1 MGVDCT
7 FHPVK
12 PEEIDQFV
20 FSVFDESTLVKER
33 VKSLT
38 QVPEDSRYLVET
50 LYPAIVDYDP
60 DDDFSAKFGFAAAGI
75 LSYLHPY
82 YYSRNFTLFDLSIID
97 DRFSPLLSGIQHHRG
112 DFPHHVV
119 PESPNYCLGYYV
131 TPESILPFLNL
142 LKSEDVQKKLNEQV
156 DEDNLSSL
164 FAVLYYCQKGGL
176 GFYEANEIVTPFSG
190 EFYGCSHNLRAPYLD
205 NMDDDSTAR
214 EGKFSCFHLRVHN
227 LPESAINSEDF
238 LTNIKQWIYEEPLL
252 PPLINIFESDIK
264 PQSPPPKKRSGGEV
278 FIDYAGAYNEP
289 TTLEIYT
296 VSPYLVLKPEQWTE
310 TIKEKLHSQLLG
322 LVGVDAIE
330 MIWDDSSGSDANDN
344 INANTNNA
352 VDIPSQEMQLNA
364 LPPTGFEPK
373 HLLHGFSACFDCD
386 GDQVLL
392 KLNALGKR
400 EIWVNGEQCISTHS
414 FNTNSKDSFLVNGNE
429 YEVAIRSVNVM
440 EAASMIVISKNKQPC
455 YMFATKL
462 RRMDMPT
469 KLALK
474 YKLLYLLPFIALFAS
489 MFVVRLPGPALFIAA
504 LLGMLLTSLAD
515 KRYFLD
521 IEPIYPDES

>member
-20 FSVFDESTLVKER
+20 FSVFDDPTLVKER
-33 VKSLT
+33 AKLLT
-38 QVPEDSRYLVET
+38 KTPQDYQYILTT
-50 LYPAIVDYDP
+50 LYPGIVNYDP
-60 DDDFSAKFGFAAAGI
+60 DDDFSAQFGFAAAGI

-82 YYSRNFTLFDLSIID
+82 YYSRNFTLLDLVPID
-97 DRFSPLLSGIQHHRG
+97 DRFSPLLSSIQHHRD
-112 DFPHHVV
+112 DFPHNVTPSCRH
-119 PESPNYCLGYYV
+119 YRLGFYV
-131 TPESILPFLNL
+131 APESIQPLLDLLNAKEL
-142 LKSEDVQKKLNEQV
+142 QKELIEQAG
-156 DEDNLSSL
+156 EDNLSCL
-164 FAVLYYCQKGGL
+164 FTALHYCQKNKLGL
-176 GFYEANEIVTPFSG
+176 YDASEIATPCSG
-190 EFYGCSHNLRAPYLD
+190 EFFGCAHNFRAPYLD
-205 NMDDDSTAR
+205 NMEDDSTAR
-214 EGKFSCFHLRVHN
+214 DGKFAIFHLRVRN
-227 LPESAINSEDF
+227 LPDSAINSEDF

-252 PPLINIFESDIK
+252 PPLVNFFEKDIK
-264 PQSPPPKKRSGGEV
+264 PQSPPPSKPAEGEV
-278 FIDYAGAYNEP
+278 FIDCMRDHGEP
-289 TTLEIYT
+289 TTLDIYST
-296 VSPYLVLKPEQWTE
+296 YPYLVLNPNEWTE
-310 TIKEKLHSQLLG
+310 AIKEKLHSQLLG
-322 LVGVDAIE
+322 LVGLDAIE
-330 MIWDDSSGSDANDN
+330 MIWDDRSEPDENDTLN
-344 INANTNNA
+344 MTTHSTSEAATKE
-352 VDIPSQEMQLNA
+352 VQLNA
-364 LPPTGFEPK
+364 LPPTEFEPK

-414 FNTNSKDSFLVNGNE
+414 FNTNSKDNFLVNGNE
-429 YEVAIRSVNVM
+429 YEVVIRSVNVM

-462 RRMDMPT
+462 RRVDMPT

-474 YKLLYLLPFIALFAS
+474 YKLLYLLPFIILFAS

>member
-20 FSVFDESTLVKER
+20 FNVFDEPALVKER
-33 VKSLT
+33 AKSLT
-38 QVPEDSRYLVET
+38 QVPEDYHYLIDT
-50 LYPAIVDYDP
+50 LYSAIVDYDP

-82 YYSRNFTLFDLSIID
+82 YYSRNFTLFDLSLID
-97 DRFSPLLSGIQHHRG
+97 GRFSPLLSGLQHHRN
-112 DFPHHVV
+112 DFPHNVI
-119 PESPNYCLGYYV
+119 PDCPNYCLGYYV
-131 TPESILPFLNL
+131 APESIQPFLDL
-142 LKSEDVQKKLNEQV
+142 LKAEEIQKALNEQAG
-156 DEDNLSSL
+156 EDNLSSL
-164 FAVLYYCQKGGL
+164 LAVLHYCQENEL

-190 EFYGCSHNLRAPYLD
+190 EFFGCTHHLRAPYLD
-205 NMDDDSTAR
+205 NMNDDSNAR
-214 EGKFSCFHLRVHN
+214 DGKFSCFHLRVHH

-252 PPLINIFESDIK
+252 PPLMKIFEEDIK
-264 PQSPPPKKRSGGEV
+264 PQSPPPHKQSGGDT

-296 VSPYLVLKPEQWTE
+296 TSPYLVMKPDEWTE

-322 LVGVDAIE
+322 LVGKDAIE
-330 MIWDDSSGSDANDN
+330 MIWDDSSELDEND
-344 INANTNNA
+344 
-352 VDIPSQEMQLNA
+352 SLNA
-364 LPPTGFEPK
+364 TIPNVSENTAKEIPLNAFPPTDFEPK

-400 EIWVNGEQCISTHS
+400 EIWVNGEQCIRAYS
-414 FNTNSKDSFLVNGNE
+414 FNTNATDTFLVNGNQ
-429 YEVAIRSVNVM
+429 YQVIIRSVNVM
-440 EAASMIVISKNKQPC
+440 EAASMIVIAKNNQPC
-455 YMFATKL
+455 YMFSTKL
-462 RRMDMPT
+462 RRMGMPT
-469 KLALK
+469 KLLLK
-474 YKLLYLLPFIALFAS
+474 YKLLYLIPIIVLLGSLF
-489 MFVVRLPGPALFIAA
+489 VIRLPGPALFIAA
-504 LLGMLLTSLAD
+504 LVGMLLTSLAD

-521 IEPIYPDES
+521 IEPINPDNV